1 MRLLLRR
8 VLLPA
13 AAVTVAGGV
22 VFGGSGAALAAS
34 MPPWRDSVGNF
45 NHTEKITGTYLVE
58 QSAAQEDTLLIF
70 GSSELRTT
78 EISTHPANFFAGK
91 RAGFQVDLIGRG
103 SCQSLIHALELAA
116 SGDSLAGK
124 KIVLITS
131 PQSFVPE
138 GIAPDLFYANFSCE
152 QYLAALED
160 EDLSDE
166 VKATLSARV
175 AELLAAYEQTDGA
188 SPVDPAIQALAEH
201 HASPTPLSAVCNV
214 LMTPYYVLDRCLL
227 ELKDMADSRP
237 VLASGV
243 DTAAPEEM
251 VPIDWQAEE
260 QAAVAQAEQMT
271 TNNTFGMEND
281 YYTTYIG
288 SRLERQK
295 DRDAELDYSVSREY
309 EDLQLLFEICNEKG
323 IEPLFIHVPLHG
335 TWSDYTGFT
344 EDRRSQY
351 YENVRAIAMEYGIEM
366 LDLTGYEYEPYFM
379 CDTMHLGWKGWLAV
393 DRALIDFYYDR

>member
-1 MRLLLRR
+1 MKEAIRQA
-8 VLLPA
+8 LLPA
-13 AAVTVAGGV
+13 L
-22 VFGGSGAALAAS
+22 SLLLAASLLFWGVGNAVINS

-138 GIAPDLFYANFSCE
+138 GIAPDLFYANFSYE

-175 AELLAAYEQTDGA
+175 AELLAAYEQTDGT

-201 HASPTPLSAVCNV
+201 RASPTPLSAVCNV
-214 LMTPYYVLDRCLL
+214 LMTPYYALDRYLL
-227 ELKDMADSRP
+227 ELRNMADSRP
-237 VLASGV
+237 VLAAGV

-251 VPIDWQAEE
+251 ALIDWQAEE
-260 QAAVAQAEQMT
+260 QAAVVQAERMA
-271 TNNTFGMEND
+271 TNNTFGMEDD

-295 DRDAELDYSVSREY
+295 DRDAELDYSSSREY
-309 EDLQLLFEICNEKG
+309 EDLRLLFEICNEKG

-335 TWSDYTGFT
+335 AWSDYTGFT
-344 EDRRSQY
+344 EDRRSEY
-351 YENVRAIAMEYGIEM
+351 YENVRAIAAEYVIEI

-379 CDTMHLGWKGWLAV
+379 CDTMHLGWKGWLLV
-393 DRALIDFYYDR
+393 DRALIGFYYGG

>member
-22 VFGGSGAALAAS
+22 VLGGSGAALAAS

-175 AELLAAYEQTDGA
+175 AELLAAYEQTDGT

-201 HASPTPLSAVCNV
+201 RASPTPLSAVCNV

>member
-22 VFGGSGAALAAS
+22 VLGGSGAALAAS
-34 MPPWRDSVGNF
+34 MPPWLDSVGNF

-175 AELLAAYEQTDGA
+175 AELLAAYEQTDGT

-201 HASPTPLSAVCNV
+201 RASPTPLSAVCNV